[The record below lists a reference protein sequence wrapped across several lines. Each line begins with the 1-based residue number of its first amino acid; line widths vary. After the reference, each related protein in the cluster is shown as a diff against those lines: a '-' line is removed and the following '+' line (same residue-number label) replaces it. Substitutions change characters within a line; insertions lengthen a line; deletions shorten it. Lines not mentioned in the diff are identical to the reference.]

1 MLDHTKNNLKS
12 IIDITDTIQNNYTM
26 KKELL
31 DEIEIVKTIYSEIEN
46 LIITWNNDGT
56 KTAGSLTR
64 EIMIALSSLIDKTN
78 EENNKKEKYFQ
89 QFHPPVN
96 RRY

>member
-1 MLDHTKNNLKS
+1 
-12 IIDITDTIQNNYTM
+12 M

-64 EIMIALSSLIDKTN
+64 EIMILIDKTN

-96 RRY
+96 RR

>member
-1 MLDHTKNNLKS
+1 
-12 IIDITDTIQNNYTM
+12 M
-26 KKELL
+26 KKEL
-31 DEIEIVKTIYSEIEN
+31 YSEIEN

-56 KTAGSLTR
+56 KTAVSLTR
-64 EIMIALSSLIDKTN
+64 EIMILIDKTN

-96 RRY
+96 RR

>member
-1 MLDHTKNNLKS
+1 
-12 IIDITDTIQNNYTM
+12 M
-26 KKELL
+26 KKEL
-31 DEIEIVKTIYSEIEN
+31 YSEIED

-64 EIMIALSSLIDKTN
+64 EIMIVIDKTN

-89 QFHPPVN
+89 QFHPQRN
-96 RRY
+96 RR

>member
-1 MLDHTKNNLKS
+1 
-12 IIDITDTIQNNYTM
+12 M

-46 LIITWNNDGT
+46 LIINWNNDGT

-96 RRY
+96 RR

>member
-1 MLDHTKNNLKS
+1 MQDHTKNNLKS

-26 KKELL
+26 KKEL
-31 DEIEIVKTIYSEIEN
+31 YSEIED

-64 EIMIALSSLIDKTN
+64 EIMIVIDKTN

>member
-1 MLDHTKNNLKS
+1 
-12 IIDITDTIQNNYTM
+12 M
-26 KKELL
+26 KKEL
-31 DEIEIVKTIYSEIEN
+31 YSEIEN
-46 LIITWNNDGT
+46 LIINWNNDGT

-64 EIMIALSSLIDKTN
+64 EIMIVLSSLIDKTN

-96 RRY
+96 RR

>member
-96 RRY
+96 RR

>member
-46 LIITWNNDGT
+46 LIITWNNDG
-56 KTAGSLTR
+56 
-64 EIMIALSSLIDKTN
+64 
-78 EENNKKEKYFQ
+78 EKNSRNLFLM
-89 QFHPPVN
+89 N
-96 RRY
+96 MLWE